1 MTSNLPDPSE
11 KQNYIQLM
19 FARIADRY
27 DLLNKILSLGQDASW
42 RKKVIDMLNPESNR
56 IYLDIGCGTGDLAR
70 GINKTQ
76 HTSFVVAADLTY
88 QMVHSGTHHKKGSG
102 ILWIVADAQLL
113 PFQRDS
119 FDGIV
124 SGYLLRNV
132 PDLNKTLN
140 EILRVLK
147 PFNKYVSLDT
157 TPPTRNWYY
166 PFVMAYL
173 RIFVPLIGML
183 ISGDRHAYSY
193 LSLSTR
199 NFLPA
204 NKLANIFR
212 ENDFLS
218 AKYIKLMFGTMAIHY
233 GEKPG
238 VTKILD

>member
-1 MTSNLPDPSE
+1 MASHVPEASE
-11 KQNYIQLM
+11 KQHYVQYM
-19 FARIADRY
+19 FGRIANRY

-70 GINKTQ
+70 GIIKTQ

-132 PDLNKTLN
+132 PDLKKTLN

-183 ISGDRHAYSY
+183 ISGDRQAYSY
-193 LSLSTR
+193 LSHSTR
-199 NFLPA
+199 NFIPA
-204 NKLANIFR
+204 QELANIFQ
-212 ENDFLS
+212 ENDIHSVNCL
-218 AKYIKLMFGTMAIHY
+218 KLMFGTMAIHY

-238 VTKILD
+238 VRKILD